1 MHRLIEIVEA
11 GIASRNKGVA
21 PGLQTLR
28 ELAARWG
35 GEANAGRV
43 TEAFSLVDEAA
54 RAAAEAGRY
63 STLYAGVST
72 RHINRPLLIKPD
84 LLSPAEEC
92 YFLPFVFNISESE
105 ARSDYIDVHGSR
117 IHGFAPG
124 DPAYDRF
131 VSSALK
137 AAAVLEQ
144 TRSAPQQAWL
154 AQTARSLRMW
164 VSVMESVR
172 NFVAGQSIRDA
183 HRQELSAAPPA
194 SFKEAGGGGD
204 PDYFAWYRIERREL
218 DNTAELIRLLN
229 DGGLSYLAHARK
241 AEDED
246 TFLLGPN
253 LLQTLE
259 MKRQMMR
266 KHWLDAQ
273 QYIASPNR

>member
-1 MHRLIEIVEA
+1 MTYCGVLLRA
-11 GIASRNKGVA
+11 DGTPQARRIASLI
-21 PGLQTLR
+21 GLR
-28 ELAARWG
+28 DAAR
-35 GEANAGRV
+35 RV
-43 TEAFSLVDEAA
+43 LQSQNEGWPRPNRDAE
-54 RAAAEAGRY
+54 RAALR
-63 STLYAGVST
+63 L
-72 RHINRPLLIKPD
+72 
-84 LLSPAEEC
+84 
-92 YFLPFVFNISESE
+92 
-105 ARSDYIDVHGSR
+105 
-117 IHGFAPG
+117 
-124 DPAYDRF
+124 AYDRF

-137 AAAVLEQ
+137 AASVLEQ

-194 SFKEAGGGGD
+194 SFKETGGGGD
-204 PDYFAWYRIERREL
+204 PDYFAWYPIERREL